1 MIFMYFQEED
11 IRSMLAA
18 KFQVFSTFGSN
29 FNLAGGSFDPPPPPS
44 HKSNLHK
51 IKKPIVYRVKSK
63 AGKNLCGVS
72 FFI

>member
-1 MIFMYFQEED
+1 MIFMYFQKED
-11 IRSMLAA
+11 IRGIPAA

-29 FNLAGGSFDPPPPPS
+29 FNLAGGSFDPPPAP

>member
-1 MIFMYFQEED
+1 MIFMYFQKED
-11 IRSMLAA
+11 IRGIPAA

-29 FNLAGGSFDPPPPPS
+29 FNLAGGSFDPP
-44 HKSNLHK
+44 HKSNVHK
-51 IKKPIVYRVKSK
+51 IKKPIIYRVKSK

>member
-1 MIFMYFQEED
+1 MIFMYFQKED
-11 IRSMLAA
+11 IRGIPAA

-29 FNLAGGSFDPPPPPS
+29 FNLAGGSFDPPPP
-44 HKSNLHK
+44 HKSNVHK
-51 IKKPIVYRVKSK
+51 IKKPIIYRVKSK